1 MLSEAEASIPP
12 ASVADSSTPLR
23 SAQNDRSIGH
33 SRERGKMNFKTASYL
48 FRCRCLLT
56 NQQKELDPQTRKL
69 KLQRRELEHTRME
82 WSDE

>member
-33 SRERGKMNFKTASYL
+33 SRERGKMNFKTASKMIVSAEY
-48 FRCRCLLT
+48 
-56 NQQKELDPQTRKL
+56 
-69 KLQRRELEHTRME
+69 RRVYQL
-82 WSDE
+82 SID